1 MYISDKRNTTHENPQ
16 AGPARSD
23 DHDDDR
29 LLYRR
34 ISPYIPARLIPGW
47 NKNFFLNVVDAP
59 YIQERLVVR
68 KLRYSKIHCLPS
80 TNIIMFTETL
90 RVNII
95 VSINIELKKQRTH
108 IVADG
113 FMHFPAV
120 KFSN

>member
-1 MYISDKRNTTHENPQ
+1 MYFSDKRNTTHENPQ

-59 YIQERLVVR
+59 YIQERLVVQ
-68 KLRYSKIHCLPS
+68 KLRYIFVEVKLKLIQKFLKI
-80 TNIIMFTETL
+80 FY
-90 RVNII
+90 
-95 VSINIELKKQRTH
+95 SILNNNNEQQQQKLNKH
-108 IVADG
+108 IN
-113 FMHFPAV
+113 F
-120 KFSN
+120 

>member
-68 KLRYSKIHCLPS
+68 KLPKVIFSFASCLKGL
-80 TNIIMFTETL
+80 TITF
-90 RVNII
+90 
-95 VSINIELKKQRTH
+95 
-108 IVADG
+108 
-113 FMHFPAV
+113 F
-120 KFSN
+120 